1 VYDEPAHA
9 LCVEPQSGPPDGF
22 TIEPLVL
29 AAAATM
35 RRTMRIVVVRDARSA
50 DHDAEARG

>member
-1 VYDEPAHA
+1 
-9 LCVEPQSGPPDGF
+9 VEPQSGPPDGF

-35 RRTMRIVVVRDARSA
+35 RRTMRIVVVRDAR
-50 DHDAEARG
+50 